1 MSKEKKECKDF
12 KDNIDGL
19 TNRLAIN
26 NGYGNNDLQSWLI
39 ERLDIKEQDDVL
51 DIGCGDGRHLK
62 EISSL
67 TNGNCVG
74 IDYDEKMIEKSKA
87 NVADNL
93 SYHHFNMDEINTPS
107 SPIGYELNQWP
118 LTYRFDKIYSLY
130 AFYYS
135 KDSIALLDLLKE
147 RLNPGGSISIIGPH
161 GENNK
166 GWFKFLDQFIQLD
179 ESIVNSSY
187 SFMDDVKKYAY
198 KNFQHVTADNFI
210 NTITLPTYSD
220 LKQYWESNIYYDSK
234 YDAKFEELAKQHYDS
249 EGKFS
254 YNKVA
259 KMITMSIVTDD

>member
-1 MSKEKKECKDF
+1 MSKEQKECKDF

-19 TNRLAIN
+19 TNRLNIN
-26 NGYGNNDLQSWLI
+26 NGYGNNDLQSWVM
-39 ERLDIKEQDDVL
+39 EQLKVKDSEDVL

-67 TNGNCVG
+67 TSGQCVG
-74 IDYDEKMIEKSKA
+74 IDYDEKMIGKSQA

-93 SYHHFNMDEINTPS
+93 GYHHFSMDEINTPS
-107 SPIGYELNQWP
+107 ALIGAAK
-118 LTYRFDKIYSLY
+118 FDTIYSLY

-135 KDSIALLDLLKE
+135 KNSIALLDLLKE
-147 RLNPGGSISIIGPH
+147 RLKLGGSISIVGPH

-166 GWFKFLDQFIQLD
+166 GWFEFLDQFIQLD

-187 SFMDDVKKYAY
+187 SFMDDIKKYAY
-198 KNFQHVTADNFI
+198 KNFQHVTTDNFI

-259 KMITMSIVTDD
+259 KMIIMSNPSDK